1 MFERDSD
8 KSFFKGIFYSIY
20 YTLLDDKNE
29 FEFIQD
35 SDKFLEIFGEI
46 FLGKLQLLKP
56 ELNLNLC
63 LSTFESQCH
72 IINDLLMENN
82 LFLRV
87 YEHRILINICVQ
99 ECFNS
104 LSDNLVSMNKKKISN
119 LLISFTNRLQISNR
133 K

>member
-35 SDKFLEIFGEI
+35 NDKFLEIFGEI

-63 LSTFESQCH
+63 LSTLESQCH

-87 YEHRILINICVQ
+87 YEHR
-99 ECFNS
+99 
-104 LSDNLVSMNKKKISN
+104 KKID
-119 LLISFTNRLQISNR
+119 T
-133 K
+133 

>member
-20 YTLLDDKNE
+20 YTLLDDKIE

-35 SDKFLEIFGEI
+35 NDKFLEIFGEI
-46 FLGKLQLLKP
+46 FLSKLQLLKP

-87 YEHRILINICVQ
+87 YKLR
-99 ECFNS
+99 
-104 LSDNLVSMNKKKISN
+104 KKID
-119 LLISFTNRLQISNR
+119 T
-133 K
+133 

>member
-29 FEFIQD
+29 FKFIQD

-119 LLISFTNRLQISNR
+119 LLISFTNRLQI
-133 K
+133 